1 MATNII
7 SKATKIILLYFY
19 YYPILLVNHTV
30 LNLKI
35 IKMKLKQNDETL
47 TQILTFFIQKKE
59 KLGLL
64 VQLHCRAK
72 VIVIVGYY

>member
-1 MATNII
+1 
-7 SKATKIILLYFY
+7 
-19 YYPILLVNHTV
+19 
-30 LNLKI
+30 
-35 IKMKLKQNDETL
+35 MKLKQNDKTL
-47 TQILTFFIQKKE
+47 TQILTFFINKE